1 MIEETVLNYLIS
13 KGFRAVMEEEGLEC
27 DYLVIEKAGG
37 SGDKMPSNSV
47 ITIQSYS
54 ESLAVA
60 AKLSEKM
67 INAMHDIIELPE
79 ICRCE
84 LNSNYNFTDTAR
96 KRYRYQAVFNIT
108 HY

>member
-13 KGFRAVMEEEGLEC
+13 KGFCAVMEEEGLEG

-37 SGDKMPSNSV
+37 SGDKMLSNSV

-54 ESLAVA
+54 KSLAGA
-60 AKLSEKM
+60 AKKKKKM
-67 INAMHDIIELPE
+67 INAMYGIIELPE

>member
-1 MIEETVLNYLIS
+1 MIEEVILNYLIS
-13 KGFRAVMEEEGLEC
+13 KGFRAVMEDEGLTG

-37 SGDKMPSNSV
+37 SGNKMLRYSV

-54 ESLAVA
+54 GSLAGA
-60 AKLSEKM
+60 AKLNEKM
-67 INAMHDIIELPE
+67 IDAMNDINELPE
-79 ICRCE
+79 ICHCE
-84 LNSNYNFTDTAR
+84 LNSNYNYTDTAR

>member
-27 DYLVIEKAGG
+27 DYLAIEKAGG
-37 SGDKMPSNSV
+37 SGDKMLSNSV

-54 ESLAVA
+54 KSLAGA

>member
-1 MIEETVLNYLIS
+1 ML
-13 KGFRAVMEEEGLEC
+13 
-27 DYLVIEKAGG
+27 
-37 SGDKMPSNSV
+37 SNSV

-54 ESLAVA
+54 ESLAGA

-67 INAMHDIIELPE
+67 INAMYGIIELSE

>member
-13 KGFRAVMEEEGLEC
+13 KGFRAVMEDEGLQD
-27 DYLVIEKAGG
+27 DYLIIEKVGG
-37 SGDKMPSNSV
+37 SGDKMLSDSV
-47 ITIQSYS
+47 IAIQSYS
-54 ESLAVA
+54 KSIAGA

-67 INAMHDIIELPE
+67 IHAMHDIIELPE